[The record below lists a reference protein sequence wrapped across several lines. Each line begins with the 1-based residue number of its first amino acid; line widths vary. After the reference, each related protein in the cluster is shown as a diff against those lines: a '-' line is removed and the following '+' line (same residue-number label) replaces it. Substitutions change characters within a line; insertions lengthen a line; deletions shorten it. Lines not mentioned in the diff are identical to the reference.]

1 MMGYNDKLFK
11 EIAGNDHKVYTTPSV
26 NGPVLSNT
34 LRPGDVITITNIVN
48 TPYGVFGK
56 LSHQTLNAL
65 YFESSVGY
73 VLLSSN
79 STEYFQVMNL
89 S

>member
-1 MMGYNDKLFK
+1 MGRNDKMFK
-11 EIAGNDHKVYTTPSV
+11 EVAGNEHKVYTLPSV
-26 NGPVLSNT
+26 NGPVLGNT

-65 YFESSVGY
+65 YFDSSIGY

-79 STEYFQVMNL
+79 DAKYFQEINPL
-89 S
+89 